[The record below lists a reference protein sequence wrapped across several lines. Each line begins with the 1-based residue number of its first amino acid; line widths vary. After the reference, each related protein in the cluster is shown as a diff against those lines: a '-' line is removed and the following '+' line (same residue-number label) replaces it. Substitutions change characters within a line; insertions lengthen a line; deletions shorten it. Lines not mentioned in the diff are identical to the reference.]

1 MANLTYKISLFIV
14 ILMVSVDLST
24 TRLSTLLVLGAAI
37 LLVCLYE
44 ITFKNRHPQ
53 QKNQL

>member
-1 MANLTYKISLFIV
+1 MANLTYKFSLFIV
-14 ILMVSVDLST
+14 IVMVSVDLST